1 MATHSMRFGAKLPDF
16 GPKVYDFPLAE
27 SARRAEGAGFDSV
40 WVSDHVV
47 MLRETK
53 SPYPYSKDG
62 VITWDP
68 AAARFDAIVSMST
81 AAAAT
86 ERVEIGVAVLIAA
99 MRNPL
104 VLAKQIATLDVVS
117 GGRVVLGTGAGWLR
131 EEFEALQVPFES
143 RGSRLNEWIDIL
155 RECWSGE
162 PTTLEYENYRL
173 PEGILCHPTP
183 LHDIPILIGGMSR
196 HAMRRV
202 GERGDGWLA
211 FQRAETVDIAAI
223 RAGMVQCR
231 TLARSLGREQT
242 LRTVVRITGPLTS
255 VVQHLRPLADIG
267 VSDVIVEVD
276 WLTDDGPRQTLE
288 ALRSAVQ

>member
-1 MATHSMRFGAKLPDF
+1 MRFGAKLPDF
-16 GPKVYDFPLAE
+16 GPKVYEFPMVE
-27 SARRAEGAGFDSV
+27 SARRAEEAGFDSV

-47 MLRETK
+47 MLRETN
-53 SPYPYSKDG
+53 SAYPYSKDG

-86 ERVEIGVAVLIAA
+86 ERVEVGVAVLIAA

-104 VLAKQIATLDVVS
+104 VLAKQLATLDVVS

-162 PTTLEYENYRL
+162 PTTLEYQNYRL

-183 LHDIPILIGGMSR
+183 LHDIPILVGGMSQ
-196 HAMRRV
+196 HALRRA

-211 FQRAETVDIAAI
+211 FQRADTVDVAAL
-223 RAGMVQCR
+223 RAGMDQCR
-231 TLARSLGREQT
+231 TFAQSAGRVRP
-242 LRTVVRITGPLTS
+242 LRTIVRITGPLPA
-255 VVQHLRPLADIG
+255 VVQHLKPLADIG
-267 VSDVIVEVD
+267 VSDVIVEAD
-276 WLTDDGPRQTLE
+276 WLADDGPRQTLE
-288 ALRSAVQ
+288 ALRNAVQ

>member
-1 MATHSMRFGAKLPDF
+1 
-16 GPKVYDFPLAE
+16 
-27 SARRAEGAGFDSV
+27 
-40 WVSDHVV
+40 
-47 MLRETK
+47 
-53 SPYPYSKDG
+53 
-62 VITWDP
+62 
-68 AAARFDAIVSMST
+68 
-81 AAAAT
+81 
-86 ERVEIGVAVLIAA
+86 
-99 MRNPL
+99 
-104 VLAKQIATLDVVS
+104 
-117 GGRVVLGTGAGWLR
+117 
-131 EEFEALQVPFES
+131 
-143 RGSRLNEWIDIL
+143 
-155 RECWSGE
+155 
-162 PTTLEYENYRL
+162 
-173 PEGILCHPTP
+173 
-183 LHDIPILIGGMSR
+183 MSR